1 MDGTRDYTITLMSSP
16 CLQVLKERLGV
27 QCVLGL
33 TATATRTTAL
43 SVASHLSIAGENIIR
58 GSAVPD
64 NLRITVS
71 CDGNR
76 DEVSSSLH
84 V

>member
-1 MDGTRDYTITLMSSP
+1 MHECNYNTNSMFSP

-27 QCVLGL
+27 KCVLGL

-43 SVASHLSIAGENIIR
+43 SVASHLSIAEENIIR
-58 GSAVPD
+58 GTAVPD

-76 DEVSSSLH
+76 DEVSSSLQ